1 MPVVIPEILL
11 SQFNMIKSKRNIIL
25 FSAILFLFGLVPGS
39 VLAQFINLQIRIEP
53 ELSATVEQEL
63 DFGTFAINAGEQFI
77 GVSDV
82 NAGIFSIR
90 AYYTQN
96 VFIELVLPPELT
108 HINPA
113 ISDAIPIDLQIAY
126 NNKGNRSS
134 GDAVVLEN
142 NQGLLPIN
150 EYGELITSNS
160 PEIWK
165 EMYLFVF
172 GSIYVND
179 IASGIYESD
188 IVLSI
193 EYD

>member
-1 MPVVIPEILL
+1 MLEAIQGTFRL
-11 SQFNMIKSKRNIIL
+11 QYNMIKSRQHTFFISL
-25 FSAILFLFGLVPGS
+25 FVFFTGLIPSS

-53 ELSATVEQEL
+53 ELSAAVEQEL

-77 GVSDV
+77 GISDV
-82 NAGIFSIR
+82 NAGIFSVR

-96 VFIELVLPPELT
+96 VYVELILPEELN

-134 GDAVVLEN
+134 GEALVLDN
-142 NQGLLPIN
+142 NQGMLPIN
-150 EYGELITSNS
+150 EYSEPITSNS

-188 IVLSI
+188 IILSI

>member
-1 MPVVIPEILL
+1 
-11 SQFNMIKSKRNIIL
+11 MIKLNKNIISL
-25 FSAILFLFGLVPGS
+25 FFVLFFSGLAPNL

-63 DFGTFAINAGEQFI
+63 DFGTFAINSGEQFI

-82 NAGIFSIR
+82 NAGIFSVR

-96 VFIELVLPPELT
+96 VFIELVLPPELN

-113 ISDAIPIDLQIAY
+113 ISDVIPIDLQIAY
-126 NNKGNRSS
+126 NNMGNRSS
-134 GDAVVLEN
+134 SEAQVLQDN
-142 NQGLLPIN
+142 KGILPIN
-150 EYGELITSNS
+150 EYDELITSNS
-160 PEIWK
+160 PEIWR
-165 EMYLFVF
+165 ELYLFVF

-179 IASGIYESD
+179 IASGIYESE

>member
-1 MPVVIPEILL
+1 MRGVTLETSLL
-11 SQFNMIKSKRNIIL
+11 RFNMTRPKKNIFL
-25 FSAILFLFGLVPGS
+25 FSTAFILFGLVPGS

-63 DFGTFAINAGEQFI
+63 DFGTFAINAGEQSI
-77 GVSDV
+77 GISDV

-96 VFIELVLPPELT
+96 VFIDLILPPELT

-113 ISDAIPIDLQIAY
+113 ISDVIPIDLQLAY

-134 GDAVVLEN
+134 DEAVVLEN
-142 NQGLLPIN
+142 NQGILPIN
-150 EYGELITSNS
+150 EYGEIITSNS
-160 PEIWK
+160 AEIWK

>member
-1 MPVVIPEILL
+1 MTRPKKNILL
-11 SQFNMIKSKRNIIL
+11 FTV
-25 FSAILFLFGLVPGS
+25 ALFLLGLVPES
-39 VLAQFINLQIRIEP
+39 LFAQFINLQIRIEP

-63 DFGTFAINAGEQFI
+63 DFGSFDINAGEQSI
-77 GVSDV
+77 GISDV
-82 NAGIFSIR
+82 NAGLFSVR

-96 VFIELVLPPELT
+96 VFIELILPDELT

-113 ISDAIPIDLQIAY
+113 ISHVIPIDLQIAY

-134 GDAVVLEN
+134 REAVVLEN
-142 NQGLLPIN
+142 NKGLLPIN
-150 EYGELITSNS
+150 EYGDVISSNS

-165 EMYLFVF
+165 EMFLFVF